1 VVDHPCIGQRDTR
14 QRVVLQ
20 ALLVLDY
27 LIKNGSKQV
36 IVDARQHLPNIQTL
50 TTYQHIDTSDNDVG
64 QSGTCSAT
72 LRRGSRVC
80 VLLLTRAL
88 VMVMVMVQSGN
99 GRGPSSS
106 C

>member
-1 VVDHPCIGQRDTR
+1 M
-14 QRVVLQ
+14 
-20 ALLVLDY
+20 LDY

-64 QSGTCSAT
+64 QSGTCPAT
-72 LRRGSRVC
+72 LHRGPCVR
-80 VLLLTRAL
+80 VLLLIM